1 MRQRVIVVGHKNPD
15 TDSICAALCYAF
27 YKNRMDPAHVYMA
40 VRGGELND
48 ETSFVLKRFGFRVPP
63 LVRTL
68 MPQVQD
74 IPRKKLIVV
83 APSTRVGK
91 AAILMKDNGI
101 HSLPVVDEAQT
112 VRGVVDAV
120 DIATVYADQL
130 EHADVI
136 PYAVDVE
143 TLVRQLSA
151 QIVRQSQAV
160 LQLKGRLH
168 ILTNGMSSPVPDAGE
183 VTTIISN
190 GFPSKEELDRFP
202 SASVLIM
209 TGVCPLPVLETDW
222 PSRFV
227 LVLATSM
234 PVTQALRILW
244 SSIPVSAFM
253 ESTVPLL
260 SMTDTLERA
269 KSAVLGSSARCAVV
283 LDSIHHPVN
292 IVTRSDLIRFAR
304 KRVILVD
311 HNEKAQAVD
320 GVEEA
325 DIVEIIDHHRVGDIS
340 TFRPIYFCNDPVGST
355 CTIVAELCTENG
367 VFLPRAIAGLL
378 LSGILSDTMNL
389 SLSTTT
395 AKDVRAVRRL
405 AAGIGVDADEYGLE
419 LLQNGSV
426 MFKKDVPAA
435 DVLLRDFKEFDL
447 FDTRLGVSQ
456 AVVFDFEHIRGR
468 EVEFRKAVREMRTR
482 MGLDSMAFLA
492 TNPVGRASYLIVDGS
507 SEAFEEA
514 FRVKLT
520 DGHAVLEGVLSR
532 KKDFVPPVA
541 EVLSRYA

>member
-15 TDSICAALCYAF
+15 TDSVCSALSYAF
-27 YKNRMDPAHVYMA
+27 YKNRMDPSRVYLA

-48 ETSFVLKRFGFRVPP
+48 ETRFVLQRFGFRVPP
-63 LVRTL
+63 LERTL

-74 IPRKKLIVV
+74 IPRKRLVTV
-83 APSTRVGK
+83 SPSTRVGK
-91 AAILMKDNGI
+91 AAILMKENGI
-101 HSLPVVDEAQT
+101 HSLPVVDETQT

-130 EHADVI
+130 EHADTL
-136 PYAVDVE
+136 PYSVDSE
-143 TLVRQLSA
+143 ILIKQLSA
-151 QIVRQSQAV
+151 RAIIKPEST
-160 LQLKGRLH
+160 LKLKGRLY
-168 ILTNGMSSPVPDAGE
+168 ILMNSGAAPIAEADE
-183 VTTIISN
+183 VAIIVSN
-190 GFPSKEELDRFP
+190 GIPSREALAAYP
-202 SASVLIM
+202 AASALIIADNAVPADAVLP
-209 TGVCPLPVLETDW
+209 GW
-222 PSRFV
+222 PSNLA
-227 LVLATSM
+227 LVIATAM
-234 PVTQALRILW
+234 TVTQVLRLLW

-253 ESTVPLL
+253 EGVVPLL

-269 KSAVLGSSARCAVV
+269 KNAVLGSSARCAVV
-283 LDSIHHPVN
+283 LDSAHHPVN

-304 KRVILVD
+304 KKVILVD
-311 HNEKAQAVD
+311 HNERAQAVD

-367 VFLPRAIAGLL
+367 VFLPKAIAGLL

-389 SLSTTT
+389 NLSTTT

-405 AAGIGVDADEYGLE
+405 AAGIGVDADAYGLE

-426 MFKKDVPAA
+426 MFKKVPAS
-435 DVLLRDFKEFDL
+435 DVLMRDFKEFVL

-456 AVVFDFEHIRGR
+456 AVVFDFDQIRER
-468 EVEFRKAVREMRTR
+468 EPEFKKAMKELRLR
-482 MGLDSMAFLA
+482 MGLDAMAFLA
-492 TNPVGRASYLIVDGS
+492 TNPLGRASYLIVDGHAD
-507 SEAFEEA
+507 AFEEA
-514 FRVKLT
+514 FNVKVVE
-520 DGHAVLEGVLSR
+520 GHVVLEGVLSR
-532 KKDFVPPVA
+532 KKDFIPPMA